1 MNQDRLAKIPWID
14 AHSHWAD
21 PRLDPVRDQWMK
33 SALDQGLQYTLQ
45 GGVGPEDWERQ
56 KQFQGTYPKNVGLCF
71 GLHPYWVA
79 DHNAQELEEAL
90 DLLSREIK
98 FAVALGETG
107 LDLRPQYE
115 NAFNLQIEAFESQ
128 LEIAE
133 VAQKPV
139 VLHLVQ
145 AFDEA
150 LRVFDMW
157 GTPKFGG
164 MVHSFNGSW
173 PQAEEYLKRGLKI
186 SVGGPLIRS
195 TNKRLK
201 QAVQK
206 IPISELL
213 LETDL
218 PDQPGDEWKGNL
230 NPPQSLLKV
239 AEEVARLQEKT
250 LDEVLQI
257 TASNFKTLFRLGH

>member
-1 MNQDRLAKIPWID
+1 MPAKVPWID
-14 AHSHWAD
+14 AHSHWVD
-21 PRLDPVRDQWMK
+21 PRLDSVRDQWMQ
-33 SALDQGLQYTLQ
+33 SALQDGLQYSLQ

-56 KQFQGTYPKNVGLCF
+56 KLFQKSYPQNIGLCF

-79 DHNAQELEEAL
+79 EHNEVELEEAL
-90 DLLSREIK
+90 DLLSHELK
-98 FAVALGETG
+98 YAVALGETG

-115 NAFNLQIEAFESQ
+115 GAFDLQIDAFESQ

-139 VLHLVQ
+139 VLHLVH

-157 GTPKFGG
+157 GSPKFGG
-164 MVHSFNGSW
+164 MVHSFNGSL

-186 SVGGPLIRS
+186 SVGGPLVRS
-195 TNKRLK
+195 TNARLK

-218 PDQPGDEWKGNL
+218 PDQPGDDWKGNL

-239 AEEVARLQEKT
+239 AEEVAHLHKKS

-257 TASNFKTLFRLGH
+257 TSSNFKTLFRTNA

>member
-1 MNQDRLAKIPWID
+1 MPSQISWID
-14 AHSHWAD
+14 AHSHWMD
-21 PRLDPVRDQWMK
+21 PRLDPLRDQWMS
-33 SALDQGLQYTLQ
+33 SALESGLRYSLQ

-56 KQFQGTYPKNVGLCF
+56 KLFKKAYPENVGLCF
-71 GLHPYWVA
+71 GLHPYWVTE
-79 DHNAQELEEAL
+79 HTSQELEESL
-90 DLLSREIK
+90 DLLSKELIH
-98 FAVALGETG
+98 AVALGETG
-107 LDLRPQYE
+107 LDLRPQFE
-115 NAFNLQIEAFESQ
+115 SAFDLQMQAFESQ

-133 VAQKPV
+133 VAEKPV

-150 LRVFDMW
+150 MRVFEMW
-157 GTPKFGG
+157 GAPKFGG
-164 MVHSFNGSW
+164 MVHSFNGSL
-173 PQAEEYLKRGLKI
+173 PQAEEYLKQGLKI

-195 TNKRLK
+195 SNARLK

-239 AEEVARLQEKT
+239 AEEVARLHEKST
-250 LDEVLQI
+250 DEVLQI
-257 TASNFKTLFRLGH
+257 TSSNFKTLFKPEL